1 MVSLYSKSRSCGV
14 FKMSGIE
21 HQLVRG
27 GKMIMRSKRKLDV
40 VFAHQRYSR
49 RDGVTYREV
58 RV

>member
-1 MVSLYSKSRSCGV
+1 MASLYSKSRPRGV

-27 GKMIMRSKRKLDV
+27 GKVIMRSKRKLDV
-40 VFAHQRYSR
+40 IFAHQRYSR
-49 RDGVTYREV
+49 RDGVTYREI